1 LDAESIKRKVYAQ
14 VVEQEMGSFADL
26 DKLLTVVTE
35 GRLSDRNR
43 ALTVLARNRGFSVAD
58 VSGFLSVSKEAVLE
72 YCRRYREGGL
82 KLLMFRKDPKH
93 RQVRQGAQQAGCLL
107 CTALPTIMGC

>member
-1 LDAESIKRKVYAQ
+1 
-14 VVEQEMGSFADL
+14 MGSFADL

-58 VSGFLSVSKEAVLE
+58 VCGFLSVSKEAVLE

-82 KLLMFRKDPKH
+82 KLLMFTKDPKH
-93 RQVRQGAQQAGCLL
+93 RQVRQGAQ
-107 CTALPTIMGC
+107 

>member
-1 LDAESIKRKVYAQ
+1 MDAESITRRVYAQ

-35 GRLSDRNR
+35 ERLSDRNR

-58 VSGFLSVSKEAVLE
+58 VCGFLSVSKEAVLE

-93 RQVRQGAQQAGCLL
+93 RRVRQGAQ
-107 CTALPTIMGC
+107 